1 MKRRRH
7 TVTGVINK
15 KGRRFEVTEVS
26 ERDTR
31 QSSDTR
37 NIGWAIISA
46 LIQGAAELK
55 LSPAES
61 ATLIQICRYAGNG
74 VSWPSED
81 TIAKAICVSR
91 ATVSR
96 CKARLADKVGLRVE
110 TVRGAH
116 GRHEKCI
123 YDLSEIIQWVDG
135 REEACRIDEMLHG
148 DERIDEMLHG
158 GMDKTGI
165 QNRQN
170 VTVDALEEE
179 EEETKEEETAKEEQ
193 KNTKR
198 KPKKKQP
205 ATLDE
210 SLSDLNAVVRQFRKA
225 FGDELTDSVYALKGS
240 DRDTAMA
247 MLLILSGWCRTT
259 SPIEDA
265 VTIMRNGDA
274 ENILDPRAFLLPQ
287 VDVRVSPEDGRGT
300 V

>member
-1 MKRRRH
+1 MKDA
-7 TVTGVINK
+7 TA
-15 KGRRFEVTEVS
+15 
-26 ERDTR
+26 DTR
-31 QSSDTR
+31 QD
-37 NIGWAIISA
+37 NQGWRIITA
-46 LIQGAAELK
+46 LISGGAASLD
-55 LSPAES
+55 LSPAET
-61 ATLIQICRYAGNG
+61 AVLIQICRPANNG
-74 VSWPSED
+74 HTKTWPSET
-81 TIAKAICVSR
+81 TIAEATCISR
-91 ATVSR
+91 MTVSR
-96 CKARLADKVGLRVE
+96 LKACLADKVGLQWE

-123 YDLSEIIQWVDG
+123 YDLSRLIQWVDE
-135 REEACRIDEMLHG
+135 REEARRIDNLSKLEARNDKMLHG
-148 DERIDEMLHG
+148 RIDKMSKLDAE
-158 GMDKTGI
+158 TTI
-165 QNRQN
+165 QNSQN

-287 VDVRVSPEDGRGT
+287 VDVRASPEDGTGT

>member
-1 MKRRRH
+1 MVKA
-7 TVTGVINK
+7 GA
-15 KGRRFEVTEVS
+15 
-26 ERDTR
+26 DTR
-31 QSSDTR
+31 QD
-37 NIGWAIISA
+37 NQGWRIITA
-46 LIQGAAELK
+46 LISGGAASLD
-55 LSPAES
+55 LSPAET
-61 ATLIQICRYAGNG
+61 AILIQICRYAGNG

-135 REEACRIDEMLHG
+135 REEAR
-148 DERIDEMLHG
+148 RNDEMLHG

-287 VDVRVSPEDGRGT
+287 VDVRVSPEDGTGT